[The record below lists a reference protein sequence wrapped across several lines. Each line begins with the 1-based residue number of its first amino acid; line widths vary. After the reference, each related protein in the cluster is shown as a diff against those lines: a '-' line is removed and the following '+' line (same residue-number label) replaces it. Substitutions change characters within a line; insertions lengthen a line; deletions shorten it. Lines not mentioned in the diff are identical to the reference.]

1 MEKDMPATLSEI
13 LLAVAGCG
21 SLAAAIAHS
30 VLGERLF
37 IPQIQTQTTWP
48 GSAKAAAFRSS
59 IVRLAWH
66 VTSVMW
72 LGFAALLLAPLLGFD
87 GLMPVYVVA
96 AATFGVVLV
105 MTGPMT
111 AFRHVGWP
119 VFAVI
124 TASLVAALALA

>member
-1 MEKDMPATLSEI
+1 METNMSANLSVI

-21 SLAAAIAHS
+21 SLAAAVAHS

-37 IPQIQTQTTWP
+37 VPQIQAQMTWP
-48 GSAKAAAFRSS
+48 GGAKTAAFRSS

-66 VTSVMW
+66 ATSVMW

-96 AATFGVVLV
+96 AATFGIVLI

-124 TASLVAALALA
+124 TASLIGALALA

>member
-1 MEKDMPATLSEI
+1 MQYTTADM
-13 LLAVAGCG
+13 LLAIAGLGC
-21 SLAAAIAHS
+21 LAAAIAHS

-37 IPQIQTQTTWP
+37 VPQIQAQMSWP
-48 GSAKAAAFRSS
+48 GGPKAAAFKRQ

-72 LGFAALLLAPLLGFD
+72 AGFAALFIAPLLGFD
-87 GLMPVYVVA
+87 GLVPVYAIA
-96 AATFGVVLV
+96 AAAFGVAFI

-111 AFRHVGWP
+111 AWRHVGWP

-124 TASLVAALALA
+124 TASLIGAVVVYV

>member
-1 MEKDMPATLSEI
+1 MNLPEI

-30 VLGERLF
+30 VLGERRF
-37 IPQIQTQTTWP
+37 VPQIQTQMTWP
-48 GSAKAAAFRSS
+48 GGEKAADFKRL

-66 VTSVMW
+66 ATSVMW
-72 LGFAALLLAPLLGFD
+72 LGFAALLLAPSLGFN
-87 GLMPVYVVA
+87 GLTAVYAIA
-96 AATFGVVLV
+96 AATFAVILI

-111 AFRHVGWP
+111 AWRHIGWP

-124 TASLVAALALA
+124 TASLIAAVALSNG

>member
-1 MEKDMPATLSEI
+1 MPANLSEI
-13 LLAVAGCG
+13 LLAIAGCG

-37 IPQIQTQTTWP
+37 VPQIQAQMT
-48 GSAKAAAFRSS
+48 GAKTAAFRSS

-66 VTSVMW
+66 ATSVMW

-96 AATFGVVLV
+96 AATFGVVLL

-111 AFRHVGWP
+111 AFRHIGWP

-124 TASLVAALALA
+124 TVSLIAAVALA

>member
-1 MEKDMPATLSEI
+1 MPSLSGEI
-13 LLAVAGCG
+13 LLAVAGAGC
-21 SLAAAIAHS
+21 LAAAIAHS

-37 IPQIQTQTTWP
+37 VPQIQAQMTWP
-48 GSAKAAAFRSS
+48 GGPKTAALRSS

-66 VTSVMW
+66 ATSVMW

-87 GLMPVYVVA
+87 GLMPVYVIA
-96 AATFGVVLV
+96 AATFGVILV

-111 AFRHVGWP
+111 AFRHVDWP

-124 TASLVAALALA
+124 TASLIGALALA

>member
-1 MEKDMPATLSEI
+1 MHATLTHL
-13 LLAVAGCG
+13 LLA
-21 SLAAAIAHS
+21 LAALGCFAAALAHS

-37 IPQIQTQTTWP
+37 VPQIQAQMTWP
-48 GSAKAAAFRSS
+48 GGTNAGAFKRL

-72 LGFAALLLAPLLGFD
+72 AGFAALFLAPLLGFD
-87 GLMPVYVVA
+87 GMTPVYAVA
-96 AATFGVVLV
+96 AATFAVVLI

-111 AFRHVGWP
+111 AWRHVGWP

-124 TASLVAALALA
+124 TASLIGVVLAS